1 MAKCQQFSFHDGLT
15 VVAPGALQTT
25 SVVGETLSV
34 GVVKFM
40 APGARELPVKEHA
53 HGEEAS
59 LQIYGGCVIS
69 QGIAADDAPLH
80 AVTTEPGTVMFV
92 PADHPHYGNNTYD
105 AQGLSVRLNVVTPPR
120 ADFGT
125 KGNAR
130 ATYHA
135 LAENET

>member
-1 MAKCQQFSFHDGLT
+1 MAKCQRFSFQDGLT

-34 GVVKFM
+34 GVVKFT

-69 QGIAADDAPLH
+69 QGIIAILTLLSIGWFVSSKMRPAA
-80 AVTTEPGTVMFV
+80 
-92 PADHPHYGNNTYD
+92 
-105 AQGLSVRLNVVTPPR
+105 
-120 ADFGT
+120 
-125 KGNAR
+125 
-130 ATYHA
+130 
-135 LAENET
+135 